1 MGSEYALK
9 YMNISNY
16 ARILNLPESAEIYL
30 NVGICLNV
38 SNVVTMAEYAWN
50 ITWRNKPGI

>member
-9 YMNISNY
+9 YMNMSNY

-30 NVGICLNV
+30 NVGICLNM
-38 SNVVTMAEYAWN
+38 SNVVTMA
-50 ITWRNKPGI
+50 GICLKHNVKK

>member
-9 YMNISNY
+9 YMNMFNY

-30 NVGICLNV
+30 NVDICLNM
-38 SNVVTMAEYAWN
+38 SNVVTMAEYA
-50 ITWRNKPGI
+50 